1 MKTRIATTAVLL
13 ALFISTAAFSSEPV
27 PVPASKAVASS
38 VATLIENNLDYP
50 EFAIEDKF
58 EGDVALE
65 IYIKDDGTLDIVNAN
80 SVNAEMKEHV
90 IETIENIE
98 TNKFAQYSGQTVLVK
113 VSYDLK
119 LY

>member
-13 ALFISTAAFSSEPV
+13 ALIISTTAFSSEPV

-50 EFAIEDKF
+50 EFAIEEKF

-65 IYIKDDGTLDIVNAN
+65 LYIEDDGTLDVVKAN
-80 SVNAEMKEHV
+80 SVNAEMKEYV
-90 IETIENIE
+90 IESVENIE
-98 TNKFAQYSGQTVLVK
+98 TNQFAKYSGQTVLVK